1 MMRLIDHYPACTR
14 YGLPVVATHPT
25 HIPWHALEALPAD
38 LRDYLSRGLDRQ
50 TTTMTGPYP
59 WDVEKLLQ
67 RIKQ

>member
-1 MMRLIDHYPACTR
+1 MMEPTDQYPTCTAH
-14 YGLPVVATHPT
+14 GLPVVNTHPT
-25 HIPWHALEALPAD
+25 HIPWHSIESLPAD

-59 WDVEKLLQ
+59 WDVEKLLE